1 MNDKK
6 INILFLGGAKRVS
19 IAERIIEAGKTL
31 GFEVSI
37 FSYEL
42 NEDCPIAF
50 VGTVIKGCKWG
61 DKSILDDLKRVIKE
75 YKIHILLPFVDPATI
90 IAANLKNIL
99 QEEDVFIP
107 VSDIDSCVIFFN
119 KKLSNEWC
127 IKNDIKVPDTNLSIY
142 PLIAK
147 PLEGSASKGIVV
159 LNNESELLNLLNREK
174 YLIQKFIKGNEYTID
189 IYRSPKTGKIL
200 SIVPRQRLETQG
212 GESIKSITIKNENI
226 EAFAKEVI
234 LKTNLIGPITLQ
246 ILENEEKEL
255 FFMEINPRFGGGV
268 LNSIMAGA
276 DSTMCLLKDFLGLP
290 NSYQEWKGN
299 FMMIRAFKEYYKTI

>member
-1 MNDKK
+1 MNGKK

-19 IAERIIEAGKTL
+19 IAERFIEAGKTL

-50 VGTVIKGCKWG
+50 VGTVIKGCKWS

-234 LKTNLIGPITLQ
+234 LKTNLIGAITLQ